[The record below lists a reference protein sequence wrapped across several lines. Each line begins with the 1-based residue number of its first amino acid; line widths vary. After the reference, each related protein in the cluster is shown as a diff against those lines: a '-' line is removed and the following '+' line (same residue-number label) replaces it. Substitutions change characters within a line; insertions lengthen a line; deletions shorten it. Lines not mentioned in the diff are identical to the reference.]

1 MRMRFKKIN
10 ERYSVT
16 RNVGQKGGFRFTY
29 AFIDGW
35 YVTVNHIV
43 KYIKYNSLWMNIY
56 FKDESEVIN
65 WCENFY
71 YKNFK
76 CLGTD
81 A

>member
-35 YVTVNHIV
+35 YVTVNR
-43 KYIKYNSLWMNIY
+43 
-56 FKDESEVIN
+56 
-65 WCENFY
+65 CENFY